1 MYNHMMT
8 IYGSKLTS
16 VCTNTIHLIG
26 SYIHVMGIKL
36 IKLDSKTQI
45 LFVAIKFKC
54 RSLIMHMLIITGI
67 RLDIKNSTI
76 LL

>member
-45 LFVAIKFKC
+45 LFVAIKFMWVINNAHAHYNRNKA
-54 RSLIMHMLIITGI
+54 
-67 RLDIKNSTI
+67 
-76 LL
+76 